1 MSNRFYQFNDNVF
14 IEESIDIKANVCRY
28 MNFSKLLYL
37 LDRKFYIGLKC
48 NFSDRR
54 ENADL
59 YNPFLKHLTVFG
71 EPISNELVRKR
82 EEAIKEYKDI
92 SANIYA
98 SCWNLDK
105 NENYLMWKSY
115 TSNDIGICIESTVE
129 GILESLSYDEY
140 VVYIGKMN
148 YHSEI
153 IHPDV
158 ISYLFHKEKYYK
170 GENELR
176 FYFKSKNCQYNGDDV
191 YLECNP
197 QLLINKI
204 KYSPYMNSGTKKLV
218 TNLLIHKYD
227 YLKNRISSSK
237 ILESNN
243 NL

>member
-1 MSNRFYQFNDNVF
+1 
-14 IEESIDIKANVCRY
+14 
-28 MNFSKLLYL
+28 MNFPKLLYL

-59 YNPFLKHLTVFG
+59 YNPFLTQLTVSG
-71 EPISNELVRKR
+71 GPISNELLRKR

-115 TSNDIGICIESTVE
+115 TSHELGICIESTVKD
-129 GILESLSYDEY
+129 ILESLNYDEY

-158 ISYLFHKEKYYK
+158 ISYLFYKERFYK

-176 FYFKSKNCQYNGDDV
+176 FYFKSKDCQYNGNEV

-197 QLLINKI
+197 LLLINKI
-204 KYSPYMNSGTKKLV
+204 RFSPYMNLGTKKLV
-218 TNLLIHKYD
+218 TKLLIYKYD
-227 YLKNRISSSK
+227 YLKDKILSSK
-237 ILESNN
+237 ILEQ
-243 NL
+243 